1 MAEENQNPEQ
11 APIGETAGE
20 NAPPSTVDKQAPDV
34 VAENLKT
41 TSDPEASEIPTAN
54 APVPEENLVANTDEA
69 KEKGTATAEAP
80 KETDQQA
87 KAADKPGS
95 SQPDASPKADKPA
108 AAKAVGDKPAAK
120 AKKEK
125 GPTVEDKPFTEFIQ
139 QDYLPAIKKAMSAQG
154 VVDVDLTFAKQKMPV
169 VGLEQQ
175 ECWQIVGKW
184 QNVSRQ
190 FNLYFPDEDIQGKKY
205 FSCNEGSRPST
216 IEHFLGDERKMT
228 LDLLMWGI
236 VQRLNGQKWLSLN

>member
-11 APIGETAGE
+11 APAGETA
-20 NAPPSTVDKQAPDV
+20 
-34 VAENLKT
+34 
-41 TSDPEASEIPTAN
+41 
-54 APVPEENLVANTDEA
+54 
-69 KEKGTATAEAP
+69 
-80 KETDQQA
+80 
-87 KAADKPGS
+87 
-95 SQPDASPKADKPA
+95 
-108 AAKAVGDKPAAK
+108 GDKPAAK

-125 GPTVEDKPFTEFIQ
+125 GPTVEDKPFAEFIQ
-139 QDYLPAIKKAMSAQG
+139 QDYIPAIKKAMSAQG

-169 VGLEQQ
+169 VGYEQQ

-184 QNVSRQ
+184 QNKPRQ
-190 FNLYFPDEDIQGKKY
+190 FNLYFTDEDIQGKKF

-236 VQRLNGQKWLSLN
+236 IQRLNGQKWLSLN